1 MSEVL
6 TAGNE
11 LERHQFQGLSSIEM
25 QGHEHSYL
33 DLSVLPELRHCILSN
48 EAVVLF
54 NKDLRSLL
62 WANAAGA
69 KLFGGQGVE
78 DLLNV
83 TLSDNQSVIRQL
95 RDAIAQVQD
104 GEPIIRGVRINQGV
118 RSILLQFEIRQI
130 DLPGDDVGYMV
141 TSQGDQ
147 IIPNK
152 SENSLAIM
160 AVESLDGFADA
171 AAILDDYGLP
181 LAASPSF
188 GELGPEE
195 DTLQGLV
202 ESLKSEEDRLIK
214 RPESSLSGETVVVG
228 IARLTDKP
236 GRHLIVLARTEQ
248 LPIDEKQ
255 AEAISTIADEAPQQD
270 DLSNVSEENASVNKQ
285 DNVQDESFE
294 NDSFDNEILEVIQNF
309 EPSEDSDPVAVN
321 ETVEPETITEDE
333 DEGEFV
339 EPTTQVD
346 EDTEPD
352 EESQDSTDQEDF
364 EHVETDVRF
373 AWTVDK
379 SGVFRSV
386 SQELADVVGPDASDV
401 VGKSWGDVAIELQF
415 DPDNEIGDL
424 ISSTDTWSGKT
435 VLWPIQ
441 NTDMSVPVDLA
452 GLPLFNAERAFQGI
466 KGFGVIRTADVVVDP
481 SARGLAMTQPD
492 ADDPS
497 DMGSEPETRILINE
511 DEKADAE
518 SQEGLSGENVVQ
530 LANHRPASAEQNEAS
545 NDSQDG
551 LTDKEASAFS
561 EIGETLRTQSSA
573 EPETNDLEF
582 EVEEVAESL
591 EDEHSED
598 IDNSHSDDEADE
610 VFEAEEV
617 DPLSEIQENTPHID
631 TSIMDNLPVAIVI
644 YRSGETLYA
653 NRKMLDAVDYESIE
667 ELAEAGGVDILFE
680 REKAPSADTTS
691 NQTILTKSGSQLNV
705 NPILQTVPWKGEKAL
720 LLSFAPTGELHID
733 EPLAL
738 EINSSSEVQNIL
750 DTTSDGILL
759 LDGEGNILSANASAE
774 ALFGYSYDP
783 ANTDH
788 IRKLLSEESHEN
800 VQQYIDSL
808 SETGVGNLLNEGV
821 EALAQEANGGLFPI
835 FLNITK
841 MPSNQKLCA
850 VVRDMTSWKKAEEE
864 INQSRQ
870 AAVDANEQ
878 KSEFLAHV
886 SHEIRTPLNAIIG
899 FSDVMIEERFGPVEN
914 ERYREYLRDINRSGN
929 HVLELVND
937 LLDLSK
943 IEAGKLEL
951 AFEAVDL
958 NQIIAETVALLQP
971 QANSNRIIIRTSL
984 SRAVPKVVA
993 DIRSIRQIVLNLV
1006 SNAIKFSNPNSQVIV
1021 STVYDHNGEVTL
1033 RIRDTGEG
1041 MTQSEVEEAL
1051 KPFHQVHSVSERS
1064 GEGTGLG
1071 LPLTKALIEANRAV
1085 FDLESES
1092 GNGTIAHV
1100 RFPTQRVLAD

>member
-1 MSEVL
+1 
-6 TAGNE
+6 
-11 LERHQFQGLSSIEM
+11 M

-69 KLFGGQGVE
+69 KLFGGQGVA

-95 RDAIAQVQD
+95 RDAIAQVHD

-130 DLPGDDVGYMV
+130 DLPGNDLGYMV
-141 TSQGDQ
+141 TSQGDK
-147 IIPNK
+147 IITSK
-152 SENSLAIM
+152 SENSLANM

-181 LAASPSF
+181 LAASQSF
-188 GELGPEE
+188 GELGLEE

-214 RPESSLSGETVVVG
+214 RPETSLSGETVVVG

-236 GRHLIVLARTEQ
+236 GRNLIVLAKTEQ
-248 LPIDEKQ
+248 LQNEETALETTSPIIDDTAEPDEQ
-255 AEAISTIADEAPQQD
+255 TITSDEDNSA
-270 DLSNVSEENASVNKQ
+270 EENAR
-285 DNVQDESFE
+285 ELSFE
-294 NDSFDNEILEVIQNF
+294 DDSFDNEILEVIQNF
-309 EPSEDSDPVAVN
+309 EPA
-321 ETVEPETITEDE
+321 ETSETIE
-333 DEGEFV
+333 
-339 EPTTQVD
+339 VD
-346 EDTEPD
+346 ESKPDQSTPEVLPEASGEAESGDDIDAEAPIAHDMD
-352 EESQDSTDQEDF
+352 EETLDEHALESNEDQTSDEADVDTADQEEF
-364 EHVETDVRF
+364 ENVETDVRF
-373 AWTVDK
+373 AWTVDDL
-379 SGVFRSV
+379 GVFQSV
-386 SQELADVVGPDASDV
+386 SQDLADVVGPQAADV
-401 VGKSWGDVAIELQF
+401 VGKNWADISAELQI

-424 ISSTDTWSGKT
+424 LGSTDTWSGKT

-452 GLPLFNAERAFQGI
+452 GLPIFNAERAFQGI

-481 SARGLAMTQPD
+481 SARGLAMAQPEE
-492 ADDPS
+492 DDT
-497 DMGSEPETRILINE
+497 DDINSEPETRIKLNE
-511 DEKADAE
+511 DEQEDIEAL
-518 SQEGLSGENVVQ
+518 EGLSGENVVQ
-530 LANHRPASAEQNEAS
+530 LANHRPSPVE
-545 NDSQDG
+545 QDG

-573 EPETNDLEF
+573 EPEVDEPEF
-582 EVEEVAESL
+582 VTEEETKAVEDEQSEDTTVSDEEDTPAEVE
-591 EDEHSED
+591 D
-598 IDNSHSDDEADE
+598 
-610 VFEAEEV
+610 
-617 DPLSEIQENTPHID
+617 NTPHID

-653 NRKMLDAVDYESIE
+653 NRKMLDAVGYESTD
-667 ELAEAGGVDILFE
+667 ELAQAGGVDALFE
-680 REKAPSADTTS
+680 TEMDSSANATS
-691 NQTILTKSGSQLNV
+691 DQTILTKSGNELNV

-720 LLSFAPTGELHID
+720 LLSFAPDSDLHID

-738 EINSSSEVQNIL
+738 EINNSSEVQNIL

-759 LDGEGNILSANASAE
+759 LDAEGNILSANASAE
-774 ALFGYSYDP
+774 ALFGYSYNPDT
-783 ANTDH
+783 TDH
-788 IRKLLSEESHEN
+788 ISSLLSEESHEN

-821 EALAQEANGGLFPI
+821 EALAREANGGLFPI

-841 MPSNQKLCA
+841 MQSNQKLCA

-1085 FDLESES
+1085 FDLESER

>member
-1 MSEVL
+1 
-6 TAGNE
+6 
-11 LERHQFQGLSSIEM
+11 M

-130 DLPGDDVGYMV
+130 DLPGNDLGYMV

-147 IIPNK
+147 IITNK
-152 SENSLAIM
+152 SESSLANM

-181 LAASPSF
+181 LAASQSF

-195 DTLQGLV
+195 DTLQSLV
-202 ESLKSEEDRLIK
+202 ESLKSEDDRLIK
-214 RPESSLSGETVVVG
+214 RPETSLSGETVVVG

-236 GRHLIVLARTEQ
+236 GRNLIVLARTEQ
-248 LPIDEKQ
+248 LQNEENVQDVEN
-255 AEAISTIADEAPQQD
+255 SIADEAKEHEEA
-270 DLSNVSEENASVNKQ
+270 SNIIDEDSSAEEHDTAHDV
-285 DNVQDESFE
+285 SFE
-294 NDSFDNEILEVIQNF
+294 DDNFDSEILAVIQNF
-309 EPSEDSDPVAVN
+309 EPAEKPEPIAVD
-321 ETVEPETITEDE
+321 EIEPEKSTLEELSQASDEVEISDDADVDEPITQDVHEEEQAEIAFESDE
-333 DEGEFV
+333 DEISDKESI
-339 EPTTQVD
+339 
-346 EDTEPD
+346 DT
-352 EESQDSTDQEDF
+352 TDQEEFD
-364 EHVETDVRF
+364 HIETDVRF
-373 AWTVDK
+373 AWTVDDL
-379 SGVFRSV
+379 GIFQSV
-386 SQELADVVGPDASDV
+386 SQDLADVVGPQAAEV
-401 VGKSWGDVAIELQF
+401 VGKNWADISAELQI
-415 DPDNEIGDL
+415 DPDNEIGEL
-424 ISSTDTWSGKT
+424 LGSTDTWSGKT

-452 GLPLFNAERAFQGI
+452 GLPLFNSERVFQGI

-481 SARGLAMTQPD
+481 SARGLSMAQPE
-492 ADDPS
+492 ADDT
-497 DMGSEPETRILINE
+497 DDINSEPETRIKLNE
-511 DEKADAE
+511 DEQDNTE
-518 SQEGLSGENVVQ
+518 TLEGLNGENVVQ
-530 LANHRPASAEQNEAS
+530 LANHRPSPVE
-545 NDSQDG
+545 QDG
-551 LTDKEASAFS
+551 LTDKEASAFN

-573 EPETNDLEF
+573 EPE
-582 EVEEVAESL
+582 V
-591 EDEHSED
+591 DEPEL
-598 IDNSHSDDEADE
+598 
-610 VFEAEEV
+610 EAEEV
-617 DPLSEIQENTPHID
+617 TEAAETEQSEDTTVSDEEDTPAEVEDSTPHID

-653 NRKMLDAVDYESIE
+653 NRRMLDAVGYESID
-667 ELAEAGGVDILFE
+667 ELAEAGGVDALFE
-680 REKAPSADTTS
+680 REIDSSANATS
-691 NQTILTKSGSQLNV
+691 DQTILTKSGNELNV

-720 LLSFAPTGELHID
+720 LLSFAPDSDLHID

-759 LDGEGNILSANASAE
+759 LDPEGNILSANASAE

-783 ANTDH
+783 ETTDH
-788 IRKLLSEESHEN
+788 ITRLLSEESHDN

-821 EALAQEANGGLFPI
+821 EALAREANGGLFPI

-841 MPSNQKLCA
+841 MQSNQKLCA

-1041 MTQSEVEEAL
+1041 MTPSEVEEAL

-1085 FDLESES
+1085 FDLESERGS
-1092 GNGTIAHV
+1092 GTIAHV